1 MHSRRGSFGGSFGL
15 GLDAPPEL
23 RLDHL
28 VSFRIHAAESIF
40 DFDFA
45 LSQKID
51 ENLHILIK
59 FVRHVI

>member
-1 MHSRRGSFGGSFGL
+1 MHSRRGSFGL

-51 ENLHILIK
+51 ENLHILIE